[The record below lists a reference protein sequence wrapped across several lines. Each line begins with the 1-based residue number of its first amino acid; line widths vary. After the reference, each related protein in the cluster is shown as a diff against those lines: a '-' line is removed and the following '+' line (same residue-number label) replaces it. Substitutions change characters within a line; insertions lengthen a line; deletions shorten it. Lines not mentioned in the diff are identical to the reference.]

1 MIGIIKGFRDEFS
14 SRVLSSVKRISK
26 FIGIAL
32 VPILYGVTCLMA
44 FWNPTINLGKAP
56 VAILN
61 EDKTVWVYKNNDTE
75 NFDFKI
81 GVLTDYNY
89 KSVDGSI
96 SKEKAIS
103 YSYDTEGQILYTNA
117 GKMHVSSQEEVASH
131 IFQFSAWDII
141 KLALNE
147 KTDKNIKDE
156 DYTFSSPELKEDMAF
171 TNIRYVSSQNEI
183 DKQWKGKKYYV
194 QAKIEKGFGEY
205 LIQQIGSVLNK
216 NNVPKNN
223 KVNINIWTT
232 FERNFIFGYYL
243 NSMMEMKSALIVSA
257 IEDFLGENIPSFI
270 SNFIYKNFYKQVSYT
285 PFEDEIVKIS
295 QNVGEVSD
303 SDITIKAGKQ
313 YVISDAIMQPNKN
326 FDSSKIVKS
335 ENTIFGDISEKT
347 SFSADAAKKT
357 NGILTNAISELLQN
371 QKIQELAQLFKIN
384 FANSKIKGYLLFLND
399 NSHILNKYLYD
410 VMHGI
415 DPFTDSQKMWI
426 NLDNLDKLGLDKKVE
441 TAIKTIIVGINNSP
455 FDKFKFN
462 FQTYLP
468 KINSILVQKTGFNLR
483 LIKPQ
488 EVFTSNENELNRNA
502 VTIAEFNKN
511 MDELAVAN
519 GFVNQINFIN
529 TISHKIIELF
539 KHKAFDKF
547 DVVKIEIAG
556 LKNGIYGIGIGE
568 FFIIIGLFVGT
579 FMQTFIYDRARRTK
593 NLKARKW
600 YASKSLLML
609 VTGITQATALTI
621 ALCLTGWVAIGSA
634 AMLSVWIW
642 LLFVDL
648 IFVLTIQGL
657 WFLFKDETISKV
669 LIVIYLVINISSG
682 WGTFPSFMQFEFFHK
697 ISFIAEFTYVLHGLG
712 SIIYGVGE
720 NGFNLDDALYI
731 MQQAGILLIFALVFV
746 LIGLYGAKN
755 RNREI
760 RFGSFIGKH
769 VVDGMNSL
777 GLTKELTEFKSNRK
791 LFKYNWNSMSE
802 DIYLDLVQ
810 EVRRLHPFE
819 GQFEWYKR
827 RQNDGVFPPNE
838 TDIDTMNRNDDVEV

>member
-26 FIGIAL
+26 FFGIAL
-32 VPILYGVTCLMA
+32 IPILYGVTCLIA

-61 EDKTVWVYKNNDTE
+61 EDKTVWVYKNNDIE

-81 GVLTDYNY
+81 GVLTDHNY

-103 YSYDTEGQILYTNA
+103 SAYDKQNKVLYTNA
-117 GKMHVSSQEEVASH
+117 GNMQISSEKELASH
-131 IFQFSAWDII
+131 IFQFNVWDII
-141 KLALNE
+141 KSALNE

-156 DYTFSSPELKEDMAF
+156 DYVFSSPELKEDMAF
-171 TNIRYVSSQNEI
+171 TNIRYISSQKEI

-194 QAKIEKGFGEY
+194 QAKIENGFAEY
-205 LIQQIGSVLNK
+205 LIQQIGSSLNK
-216 NNVPKNN
+216 NTVPKSE
-223 KVNINIWTT
+223 KVDINIWTT

-257 IEDFLGENIPSFI
+257 IENFLGENIPSLI
-270 SNFIYKNFYKQVSYT
+270 SNIVYKNFYKQISYIPT
-285 PFEDEIVKIS
+285 KNEIVKIS
-295 QNVGEVSD
+295 QNIGNVSN
-303 SDITIKAGKQ
+303 SDIVIEAGKQ
-313 YVISDAIMQPNKN
+313 YVISDAVNQSNE
-326 FDSSKIVKS
+326 SSNEVKS
-335 ENTIFGDISEKT
+335 ENTIFGDIREEIT
-347 SFSADAAKKT
+347 SKADAAKKT
-357 NGILTNAISELLQN
+357 NGIFTNTIASLLDSEQLKTIA
-371 QKIQELAQLFKIN
+371 KIMKIDLS
-384 FANSKIKGYLLFLND
+384 NSKLMGYILFLND
-399 NSHILNKYLYD
+399 NSHIINKYLYD

-415 DPFTDSQKMWI
+415 DPFTDSQSMWI
-426 NLDNLDKLGLDKKVE
+426 NIDNIDKLGLDKKTE
-441 TAIKTIIVGINNSP
+441 AAIKVIVSGLNNS
-455 FDKFKFN
+455 FIEELKFN
-462 FQTYLP
+462 FKTYLP
-468 KINSILVQKTGFNLR
+468 KINSILVKKTGFSLK

-488 EVFTSNENELNRNA
+488 EVFTSKANELNRNA
-502 VTIAEFNKN
+502 VSITEFNKN
-511 MDELAVAN
+511 MDMLAAKN
-519 GFVNQINFIN
+519 GFTNQIALLNA
-529 TISHKIIELF
+529 ISNKTIELI
-539 KHKAFDKF
+539 KHKLFDKF
-547 DVVKIEIAG
+547 DVVNIEIAG

-593 NLKARKW
+593 KLKAGKW
-600 YASKSLLML
+600 YTSKTLLML
-609 VTGITQATALTI
+609 VTGMTQVTALTI
-621 ALCLTGWVAIGSA
+621 ALSLTGWIAIGSA
-634 AMLSVWIW
+634 AMLSVWLW

-669 LIVIYLVINISSG
+669 LVVVYLVINISSG

-720 NGFNLDDALYI
+720 NGFNLTDSLYI
-731 MQQAGILLIFALVFV
+731 MQQAGTLLIFAIFFV
-746 LIGLYGAKN
+746 SIGLYGAKN

-769 VVDGMNSL
+769 VVDGMISL
-777 GLTKELTEFKSNRK
+777 GLVNELAEFTSDRK
-791 LFKYNWNSMSE
+791 IFKYNWNKMSE
-802 DIYLDLVQ
+802 DIYLELAQ

-819 GQFEWYKR
+819 GQFEWYKK

-838 TDIDTMNRNDDVEV
+838 TDMDIMKRNDDVEV